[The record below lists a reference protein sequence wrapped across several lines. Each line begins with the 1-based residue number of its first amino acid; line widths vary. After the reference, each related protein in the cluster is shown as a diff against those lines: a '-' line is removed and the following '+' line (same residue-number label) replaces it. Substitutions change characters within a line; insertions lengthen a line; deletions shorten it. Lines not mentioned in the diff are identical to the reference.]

1 MLNKYKSLLV
11 NVMTCEKPDE
21 KFGLFFCG
29 RINYP
34 LSNYFFKKKGI
45 YADSQAEKT
54 DWQIIENICECF
66 LAELISNFMIYNKYN
81 LIFNQL

>member
-1 MLNKYKSLLV
+1 MKNPASFFV
-11 NVMTCEKPDE
+11 S
-21 KFGLFFCG
+21 GLTIRCQTIF
-29 RINYP
+29 
-34 LSNYFFKKKGI
+34 LKKGI

>member
-1 MLNKYKSLLV
+1 MKSIKGTETEKNLLKAFAGESEAV
-11 NVMTCEKPDE
+11 SYTH
-21 KFGLFFCG
+21 L
-29 RINYP
+29 
-34 LSNYFFKKKGI
+34 
-45 YADSQAEKT
+45 EKT

>member
-34 LSNYFFKKKGI
+34 LSNYFFKKRNLRRFTGG
-45 YADSQAEKT
+45 KT

>member
-1 MLNKYKSLLV
+1 MKNS
-11 NVMTCEKPDE
+11 DS
-21 KFGLFFCG
+21 FFAGGLTIRCQTIF
-29 RINYP
+29 
-34 LSNYFFKKKGI
+34 LKKRNLRRFTGG
-45 YADSQAEKT
+45 KT